1 MVSIAK
7 KLATGSL
14 LFFIDCN
21 TESSAYELN
30 SNLKNKSEWALWKM
44 LYNPNLNKQAR
55 KVIFSTIMAKS
66 FYLQIFF
73 TVI

>member
-1 MVSIAK
+1 MVSIVK

-44 LYNPNLNKQAR
+44 L
-55 KVIFSTIMAKS
+55 
-66 FYLQIFF
+66 
-73 TVI
+73 